1 MNIFTY
7 LKETRAE
14 LKEVTFPGLSQTITY
29 TILVVVLSI
38 VVALVLGGVD
48 LGFKTLLTQILAR

>member
-7 LKETRAE
+7 LKETKAE
-14 LKEVTFPGLSQTITY
+14 LKEVTFPSVSQTINY
-29 TILVVVLSI
+29 TILVVVISI

-48 LGFKTLLTQILAR
+48 LGFKTILTKLLAR